1 MQIEEHEDLPTL
13 GPLGVPTLREE
24 LSARDLVTEDVPTLS
39 ARDLECDLLLRR
51 ARLLYPDVEE
61 WILEMSVEAYLNQLE
76 RDTGTY

>member
-1 MQIEEHEDLPTL
+1 MQIEEHEDLPT
-13 GPLGVPTLREE
+13 